1 LNCPAA
7 AYGSL
12 ATKRKG
18 HSREPVIPNKV
29 RGVRNLSFAFF
40 CFELPPTIVGGN
52 MPSTV
57 WKGYISFGL
66 ISMPIRLFAAARSEH
81 TQLHEIHR
89 ECGTRIHH
97 PLYCPYDERMVTREE
112 VAMGYEVEKDK
123 YVLIEPAELKKT
135 LPPSSKVMEI
145 LQFVKLDEVD
155 PIYFDSSYFAVPDQ
169 AGQRAY
175 ALLLRTMEVMQYA
188 AIAKITLHQRERTA
202 IIRPYRQGLTLHTFF
217 YANDIHAIK
226 EYGKTSVKD
235 LKKQEIALG
244 EQFAKTLVKPFR
256 PEEFHDQ
263 HDAQVKKLIE
273 QKRKGGSA
281 PKTEKAKQIAPVID
295 LMSALKKSIANVPS
309 AGSGKSKKL
318 RKTA

>member
-1 LNCPAA
+1 
-7 AYGSL
+7 
-12 ATKRKG
+12 
-18 HSREPVIPNKV
+18 
-29 RGVRNLSFAFF
+29 
-40 CFELPPTIVGGN
+40 

-81 TQLHEIHR
+81 THLHEIHR

-112 VAMGYEVEKDK
+112 VGMGYEVEKDK

-135 LPPSSKVMEI
+135 LPPSSKVMDI

-155 PIYFDSSYFAVPDQ
+155 PIYFDSSYFAVPDE
-169 AGQRAY
+169 AGKRAY
-175 ALLLRTMEVMQYA
+175 ELLFRTMEEMGYA
-188 AIAKITLHQRERTA
+188 AIAKITLHQRERIA
-202 IIRPYRQGLTLHTFF
+202 IIRPYQHGLTLHTFY
-217 YANDIHAIK
+217 YANEIHVAK
-226 EYGKTSVKD
+226 EYGKASVKD

-256 PEEFHDQ
+256 PEEFRDRHDE
-263 HDAQVKKLIE
+263 QVKKLIE
-273 QKRKGGSA
+273 QKRKGGA
-281 PKTEKAKQIAPVID
+281 TPNLEKAKQMAPVID
-295 LMSALKKSIANVPS
+295 LMSALKKSIANVPPVS
-309 AGSGKSKKL
+309 GGSKSKKL